1 MSLPDP
7 TRTADAAA
15 AGSVM
20 LVAGLNL
27 AQVNEIA
34 QLIAA
39 IAAGCAG
46 FAATYYHLFMAPR
59 REKGDGKQD

>member
-1 MSLPDP
+1 MARMALPDP
-7 TRTADAAA
+7 TKTADAAA

-39 IAAGCAG
+39 IAATCAG
-46 FAATYYHLFMAPR
+46 FTAAYYHLFLAPR
-59 REKGDGKQD
+59 RDKEE

>member
-1 MSLPDP
+1 MALPDP
-7 TRTADAAA
+7 TKTADATA

-39 IAAGCAG
+39 IAAACAG
-46 FAATYYHLFMAPR
+46 FTAAYYHLFLAPR
-59 REKGDGKQD
+59 RDKEE